1 MKIVIFIFS
10 MQLFAMQGEVN
21 IRIAMDVGVAGAVA
35 TSGVVQNIKD
45 AYESPFFNA
54 VWRKIEN

>member
-21 IRIAMDVGVAGAVA
+21 IRIATDVGVAGAVA
-35 TSGVVQNIKD
+35 TSGVVHNIKD
-45 AYESPFFNA
+45 AYDSPIFKA